1 MKFCS
6 WEKLKSIKLSRSKV
20 WFVRRI
26 HTYNEA
32 AGNVVAPR
40 VGFGLGSE
48 LRRAGVFVKVVKVG
62 EKGNAADLWLEREMM
77 SGEVGWLVLV
87 SDDREFAEMLRKDR
101 DLGKNADLWLAWNV
115 VENGKVEGMGLM
127 GRIEGSDDEL
137 EGDQN
142 LGYDEY
148 VTEEELLDDER
159 WTMRVDLRGRSQ
171 DQSLSQS
178 PNSIECQD
186 IVGVDSEK
194 RKTSM
199 VMTLFSLITR

>member
-1 MKFCS
+1 M
-6 WEKLKSIKLSRSKV
+6 KSIKLSRSKV

-26 HTYNEA
+26 HPYNEA

-87 SDDREFAEMLRKDR
+87 SDDREFAEMLRKVREVNLKTVVVGDYWDR
-101 DLGKNADLWLAWNV
+101 DLGKNADLWLPWNV

-127 GRIEGSDDEL
+127 GRTEGSDDEL

-159 WTMRVDLRGRSQ
+159 
-171 DQSLSQS
+171 
-178 PNSIECQD
+178 
-186 IVGVDSEK
+186 
-194 RKTSM
+194 
-199 VMTLFSLITR
+199 F